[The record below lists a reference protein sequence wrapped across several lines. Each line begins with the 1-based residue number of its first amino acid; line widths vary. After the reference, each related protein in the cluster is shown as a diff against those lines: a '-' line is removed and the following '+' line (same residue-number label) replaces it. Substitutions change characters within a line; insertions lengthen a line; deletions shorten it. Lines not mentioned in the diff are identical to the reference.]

1 MHVVIVTATTLP
13 QPDPDEPALV
23 AALEARGAHVRV
35 LPWDGPR
42 ADFSADVA
50 VVRSTWN
57 YLAKRDAF
65 CDWADR
71 TERVTRLLNPASV
84 LRDNTDK
91 IYLRRLAEAGIPIVR
106 TRFVDR
112 GEDPTQALD
121 QERRAGADDV
131 VIKPRVSAGSFGTK
145 RFTLATAL
153 DEATAFLAEHLAT
166 RDMMVQ
172 PYQRAVDDS
181 GERSHVFIDG
191 AFTHCMR
198 KSPRFSGEPFRI
210 TGPFPPEADETA
222 LATRVLERF
231 PKLLYARVDL
241 VRDDAGSA
249 RLMELEVTEPYLML
263 GAAPHALER
272 LADAIVSPP
281 AL

>member
-23 AALEARGAHVRV
+23 AALEARGAKVRV
-35 LPWDGPR
+35 LAWDDSD
-42 ADFSADVA
+42 ADFSGDVA

-65 CDWADR
+65 CDWAER

-84 LRDNTDK
+84 LRENTDK
-91 IYLRRLAEAGIPIVR
+91 IYLRALGEEGVPVVE

-112 GEDPTQALD
+112 GADARAAL
-121 QERRAGADDV
+121 EAEARRGTGDV
-131 VIKPRVSAGSFGTK
+131 VVKPRVSAGSFGTR
-145 RFTLATAL
+145 RFQLRDEL
-153 DEATAFLAEHLAT
+153 DAASTFLEEHLRA

-172 PYQRAVDDS
+172 PYQPAVDES

-198 KSPRFSGEPFRI
+198 KTPRFSGEPFRI
-210 TGPFPPEADETA
+210 TGPFDPAPDETDLALRA
-222 LATRVLERF
+222 LARYGR
-231 PKLLYARVDL
+231 LLYARVDL
-241 VRDDAGSA
+241 VRDETGAA
-249 RLMELEVTEPYLML
+249 RLMELELTEPYLML
-263 GAAPHALER
+263 GAAPHALEK
-272 LADAIVSPP
+272 LAAAIV
-281 AL
+281 AR